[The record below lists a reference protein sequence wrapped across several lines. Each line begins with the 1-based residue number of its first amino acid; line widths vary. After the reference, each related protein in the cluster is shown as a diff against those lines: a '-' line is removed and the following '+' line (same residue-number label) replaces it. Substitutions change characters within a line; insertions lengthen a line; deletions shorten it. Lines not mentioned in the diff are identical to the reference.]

1 MSLIRKVSIIS
12 LSAVCS
18 TLLIACASSS
28 IIVGSVKPA
37 LLPEQVK
44 IYIHTPK
51 KYNEI
56 ALIETSSTGSWAFT
70 SQGKMDV
77 VIERLKEEAAKHGAN
92 GILFLGTVNEYGTSM
107 ANSTG
112 TTITSNADFCIGIG
126 GSYELTGKSGN
137 GIAIFVEEE

>member
-12 LSAVCS
+12 LSAICS

-44 IYIHTPK
+44 IYIHPPK

-92 GILFLGTVNEYGTSM
+92 GILFQGTVNEYGTSM
-107 ANSTG
+107 ANST
-112 TTITSNADFCIGIG
+112 
-126 GSYELTGKSGN
+126 
-137 GIAIFVEEE
+137 